1 MWYERRP
8 FNEAIVENPSQ
19 MRGGGVDKSGERRR
33 ASCRR
38 PLLLLLPRVLRARP
52 LLSIFTIIDSRAV
65 MMWWRRQ
72 TPREVVVVGDG
83 RNAENNH
90 LRLAFGRE
98 GGGGGGRRSK
108 HRKEPPPARV

>member
-8 FNEAIVENPSQ
+8 FDEAIVENPSQ

-33 ASCRR
+33 ANRRR
-38 PLLLLLPRVLRARP
+38 PLLLLLPRVLPARL
-52 LLSIFTIIDSRAV
+52 LLSIFTVIDSRVV
-65 MMWWRRQ
+65 MMWRRQ

-90 LRLAFGRE
+90 LRLAFGCE

-108 HRKEPPPARV
+108 RRK